1 MLMDYDKMIRFAAVA
16 DKNGEILWHSQ
27 RSGIKNIIPL
37 EITKK
42 TIRRA
47 AESWDNRGEIVPIA
61 GRGMYALASY
71 EKIKRI
77 TIPLDK
83 DHILYISTD
92 NTPKKEGE
100 YGVLAGMGKI
110 MSIVDF
116 VKKST

>member
-1 MLMDYDKMIRFAAVA
+1 MLIDFDELIRFAAVA

-27 RSGIKNIIPL
+27 RKGIKNIIPL
-37 EITKK
+37 DVTKK

-47 AESWDNRGEIVPIA
+47 AEAWDSRGEVVPIA
-61 GRGMYALASY
+61 GRGMYALAAY

-92 NTPKKEGE
+92 NRPKHEGE
-100 YGVLAGMGKI
+100 YGVLAGMGTI

-116 VKKST
+116 VNKST